1 VQGETNLK
9 RRRYSDEEKAVL
21 VNRTLLGET
30 LADISRETG
39 VSYVLLSRWR
49 QEYQV
54 NGQFGHR
61 NPGKKKVVVTFQEAQ
76 SEIKHLR
83 RQLDDKSLEIM
94 VLSDLLKKNEG
105 ENQ

>member
-1 VQGETNLK
+1 MK
-9 RRRYSDEEKAVL
+9 RRRYSDEEKAAL

-39 VSYVLLSRWR
+39 VNDVLLSRWR
-49 QEYQV
+49 KEYQD

-61 NPGKKKVVVTFQEAQ
+61 NPGKKKAVVTFQEAQ
-76 SEIKHLR
+76 AEIKHLR
-83 RQLDDKSLEIM
+83 RQLDDKNLEVM
-94 VLSDLLKKNEG
+94 VLRDMLKKNEG